1 MPVISYNRCIVCDSD
16 RFYLF
21 RKRGQFELL
30 RCGQCKLIFCNNI
43 ELEKIRKFYLEDYF
57 EKNPAGVG
65 DNLDYYENM
74 GFVFN
79 YNAKAILKQIEKCR
93 KKPGKLLD
101 VGSGFGYFLNEASLR
116 GWKVFG
122 VEASKDGCAYTKEHF
137 GITAVPSLFEY
148 DNTGLERVQFDV
160 ITFLGVLDHSSAP
173 HKMLAKAY
181 SLLNA
186 NGLVVSVVQNIDW
199 WFKIIDFR
207 PPIHLFWFS
216 ERNLSRLYQKLG
228 FRILVIRP
236 FWIPFSVDEFVR
248 KALTHFLRFPQ
259 LVPYICPTLSYL
271 FKNTIIKWPDE
282 TLIIAQKV
290 DKV

>member
-1 MPVISYNRCIVCDSD
+1 MPVISYNKCIICDSD
-16 RFYLF
+16 RLYLF

-43 ELEKIRKFYLEDYF
+43 ELEKIRKFYSEDYF
-57 EKNPAGVG
+57 EKNPVGIG
-65 DNLDYYENM
+65 DNFNYYENK
-74 GFVFN
+74 GFVFR
-79 YNAKAILKQIEKCR
+79 YHAKAILKQIEKHR
-93 KKPGKLLD
+93 KEPGRLLD
-101 VGSGFGYFLNEASLR
+101 VGAGFGYFLDEMHLK
-116 GWKVFG
+116 GWEVFG
-122 VEASKDGCAYTKEHF
+122 VDASKRGCSYTKEHF
-137 GITAVPSLFEY
+137 KMPLIYGLFEY
-148 DNTGLERVQFDV
+148 DNLDLNQLQFDV
-160 ITFLGVLDHSSAP
+160 ITLLDVLDHSTAP
-173 HKMLAKAY
+173 HKMLVKAH
-181 SLLNA
+181 SLLKP
-186 NGLVVSVVQNIDW
+186 NGLVVSVAVNIDW

-207 PPIHLFWFS
+207 PPVHLFWFS

-236 FWIPFSVDEFVR
+236 FWVPFTVDEFVR

-259 LVPYICPTLSYL
+259 LAPYICPALSYL